1 MTRNEVNEYA
11 DTLDEQIIVF
21 DNPNFD
27 NSIIG
32 ISYDNRVI
40 YDYQLMVQDLMQQ
53 DNIEEEDAI
62 DFIDYNTLRSLDYI
76 DNGPIILFIK
86 GIE

>member
-1 MTRNEVNEYA
+1 MTREEVNQYA
-11 DTLDEQIIVF
+11 DSIDEQIIVF

-40 YDYQLMVQDLMQQ
+40 YDYQLMVHDLMQQ
-53 DNIEEEDAI
+53 DNISEEDAV
-62 DFIDYNTLRSLDYI
+62 DFIHYNTLRSLNYVK
-76 DNGPIILFIK
+76 NSPIILYI
-86 GIE
+86 

>member
-1 MTRNEVNEYA
+1 MTREEVNQYA
-11 DTLDEQIIVF
+11 DSIDEQIIVF

-40 YDYQLMVQDLMQQ
+40 YDYQLMIQDLIKQ
-53 DNIEEEDAI
+53 DDINEEDAV
-62 DFIDYNTLRSLDYI
+62 DFIDYNTLRSLNYM
-76 DNGPIILFIK
+76 DNGPIILFVK
-86 GIE
+86 